1 MKIQNIQS
9 YNNTNNKTRNNIQ
22 KGYKQNYSAQPSFQH
37 RVIYGNWEPH
47 ILEKIKNNTELQKL
61 EQFLEK
67 KLSVLELTI
76 KHHGW
81 SKNGKS
87 EQISIDCIY
96 DRRTKISG
104 RNAEIV
110 PPTPTENILK
120 EIDKIQYKDILKKMG
135 YKPPIEE
142 EPQEVKKKSFWSRIF
157 SK

>member
-9 YNNTNNKTRNNIQ
+9 YNNTNNKTRTNIQ

-37 RVIYGNWEPH
+37 RVIYGIWEPH
-47 ILEKIKNNTELQKL
+47 ILERIKNNVELQKL
-61 EQFLEK
+61 EQFLERK
-67 KLSVLELTI
+67 HSVLELTI

-81 SKNGKS
+81 SKGKS

-104 RNAEIV
+104 RKAEIV
-110 PPTPTENILK
+110 PPTQTENILE
-120 EIDKIQYKDILKKMG
+120 EIDKIQYKEILKRME
-135 YKPPIEE
+135 YKPIIEE

-157 SK
+157 GK